1 MNFLCGAAREIIT
14 PPVGTLLYGYQPDL
28 ASTSVHDDLT
38 ATAIAF
44 SSGTDTALLV
54 SVTVGDIQTELDRA
68 LRAEMASACGVPAD
82 RIILAATH
90 THCGPNVSGV
100 AGWGGIDRAYVDTIL
115 RPALIRAAQAAVD
128 AMIPAE
134 LAVTHG
140 ESRVGINRRQQL
152 RDGQVRLGQNPWG
165 CCDPTMTV
173 VSVRAQDG
181 GHGIVHLIH
190 YGCHGT
196 ACGRSTGITRDW
208 PGTMIDRVEA
218 QTGTLTAF
226 FNGAIGDVGPRLTN
240 GRTTGDIRHVEELGA
255 YASFDAM
262 RILNLPKI
270 YAVPELRLHAGT
282 VHLPY
287 QPHPPLEEVQRA
299 LAQIG
304 HPDALINHARLRY
317 EHLKEIESLLLR
329 GETRVPDDFSYP
341 VTMVTAGG
349 VALIPIPFEFFAE
362 ISMRLRAGSPVP
374 YTLGLSC
381 ANGYH
386 AYLPSED
393 QLCRGGYEVAVFRY
407 ASRYR
412 LADDT
417 DQHLIDEMLRILG
430 T

>member
-1 MNFLCGAAREIIT
+1 MNFLCGAAREKIT

-28 ASTSVHDDLT
+28 ASESIHDDLT

-165 CCDPTMTV
+165 GFDPTMTV
-173 VSVRAQDG
+173 ISVRAQDG

-196 ACGRSTGITRDW
+196 ACGRSTEITRDW

-262 RILNLPKI
+262 RILNLPKT
-270 YAVPELRLHAGT
+270 YAVPELRLHTGT
-282 VHLPY
+282 VRLPY
-287 QPHPPLEEVQRA
+287 QPFPSLDDVRRA
-299 LAQIG
+299 LAQIA

-317 EHLKEIESLLLR
+317 TYLKSVESLLLR
-329 GETRVPDDFSYP
+329 GESTPDALTYP
-341 VTMVTAGG
+341 VTLVTVGG

-362 ISMRLRAGSPVP
+362 ISMRLRADSPVP

-381 ANGYH
+381 ANGYR
-386 AYLPSED
+386 AYLPTQD

-407 ASRYR
+407 ASPYR

-417 DQHLIDEMLRILG
+417 DQHLIDEMLRILDA
-430 T
+430 

>member
-1 MNFLCGAAREIIT
+1 MKFLCGAAREIIT

-115 RPALIRAAQAAVD
+115 RPALICAAQAAVD

-173 VSVRAQDG
+173 ISVRAQDG
-181 GHGIVHLIH
+181 GQGIVHLIH

-196 ACGRSTGITRDW
+196 ACGRSTEITRDW
-208 PGTMIDRVEA
+208 SGTMIDRVESE
-218 QTGTLTAF
+218 TGTLTAF
-226 FNGAIGDVGPRLTN
+226 LNGAIGDVGPRLTN
-240 GRTTGDIRHVEELGA
+240 GRTTGDIRHVEELGGVA
-255 YASFDAM
+255 AFDVM
-262 RILNLPKI
+262 RILNLPKVFT
-270 YAVPELRLHAGT
+270 VPSLA
-282 VHLPY
+282 LPY
-287 QPHPPLEEVQRA
+287 QPFPSLDDVRRA
-299 LAQIG
+299 LAQIA

-317 EHLKEIESLLLR
+317 TYLKSVESLLLR
-329 GETRVPDDFSYP
+329 GESTPDALTYP
-341 VTMVTAGG
+341 VTLVTVGG

-362 ISMRLRAGSPVP
+362 ISMRLRADSPVP

-381 ANGYH
+381 ANGYR
-386 AYLPSED
+386 AYLPTQD

-407 ASRYR
+407 ASPYR

-417 DQHLIDEMLRILG
+417 DQHLIDEIFRILDA
-430 T
+430 

>member
-115 RPALIRAAQAAVD
+115 RPALCRAARSAVD

-140 ESRVGINRRQQL
+140 ESRIGINRRQQL

-173 VSVRAQDG
+173 ISVRAQASG
-181 GHGIVHLIH
+181 AL
-190 YGCHGT
+190 
-196 ACGRSTGITRDW
+196 ST
-208 PGTMIDRVEA
+208 
-218 QTGTLTAF
+218 
-226 FNGAIGDVGPRLTN
+226 
-240 GRTTGDIRHVEELGA
+240 
-255 YASFDAM
+255 
-262 RILNLPKI
+262 
-270 YAVPELRLHAGT
+270 
-282 VHLPY
+282 
-287 QPHPPLEEVQRA
+287 
-299 LAQIG
+299 
-304 HPDALINHARLRY
+304 
-317 EHLKEIESLLLR
+317 
-329 GETRVPDDFSYP
+329 
-341 VTMVTAGG
+341 
-349 VALIPIPFEFFAE
+349 
-362 ISMRLRAGSPVP
+362 
-374 YTLGLSC
+374 
-381 ANGYH
+381 
-386 AYLPSED
+386 
-393 QLCRGGYEVAVFRY
+393 
-407 ASRYR
+407 
-412 LADDT
+412 
-417 DQHLIDEMLRILG
+417 
-430 T
+430 

>member
-173 VSVRAQDG
+173 ISVRAQDG

-196 ACGRSTGITRDW
+196 ACGRSTEITRDW
-208 PGTMIDRVEA
+208 PGTMIDRVESE
-218 QTGTLTAF
+218 TGTLTAF
-226 FNGAIGDVGPRLTN
+226 LNGAIGDVGPRLTN
-240 GRTTGDIRHVEELGA
+240 GRTTGDIRHVEELGV

-262 RILNLPKI
+262 RILNQPKVFT
-270 YAVPELRLHAGT
+270 VPSLALHTGM
-282 VHLPY
+282 VRLPY
-287 QPHPPLEEVQRA
+287 QPFPSLDDVRRA
-299 LAQIG
+299 LAQIA

-317 EHLKEIESLLLR
+317 TYLKSVESLLLR
-329 GETRVPDDFSYP
+329 GESTPDALTYP
-341 VTMVTAGG
+341 VTLVTVGG

-362 ISMRLRAGSPVP
+362 ISMRLRADSPVP

-381 ANGYH
+381 ANGYR
-386 AYLPSED
+386 AYLPTQD

-407 ASRYR
+407 ASPYR

-417 DQHLIDEMLRILG
+417 DQHLIDEIFRILDA
-430 T
+430 

>member
-181 GHGIVHLIH
+181 GRGIVHLIH

-208 PGTMIDRVEA
+208 SGTMIDRVEA

-226 FNGAIGDVGPRLTN
+226 FNGARSEERPRLTN
-240 GRTTGDIRHVEELGA
+240 GSTTGNIRHVEELGGVA
-255 YASFDAM
+255 AFDAM
-262 RILNLPKI
+262 RILNQPKVFT
-270 YAVPELRLHAGT
+270 VPSLALHTGT
-282 VHLPY
+282 VRLPY
-287 QPHPPLEEVQRA
+287 QPHPPLEEVRRA
-299 LAQIG
+299 LAQIA

-317 EHLKEIESLLLR
+317 TYLKSVESMLLR
-329 GETRVPDDFSYP
+329 GESTPDALTYP
-341 VTMVTAGG
+341 VTLVTVGG

-362 ISMRLRAGSPVP
+362 ISMRLRADSPVP

-381 ANGYH
+381 ANGYR
-386 AYLPSED
+386 AYLPTQD

-407 ASRYR
+407 ASPYR